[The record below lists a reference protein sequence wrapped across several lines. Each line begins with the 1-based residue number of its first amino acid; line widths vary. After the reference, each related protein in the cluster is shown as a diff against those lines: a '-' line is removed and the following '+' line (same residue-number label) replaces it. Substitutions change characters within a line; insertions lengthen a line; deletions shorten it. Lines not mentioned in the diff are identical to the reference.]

1 MGLLT
6 VAIGATIGA
15 VSLPLAGVVL
25 GITAVGPVAG
35 GLYAGWMSAG
45 VVIPVVQS
53 TLMTVGAAAVT
64 KTTIIGVVAGLLV

>member
-6 VAIGATIGA
+6 IVIAGPIGA

-35 GLYAGWMSAG
+35 GLYATWMSAG

-53 TLMTVGAAAVT
+53 TLMTVGVASVA
-64 KTTIIGVVAGLLV
+64 KTTVVGVVAGLLI